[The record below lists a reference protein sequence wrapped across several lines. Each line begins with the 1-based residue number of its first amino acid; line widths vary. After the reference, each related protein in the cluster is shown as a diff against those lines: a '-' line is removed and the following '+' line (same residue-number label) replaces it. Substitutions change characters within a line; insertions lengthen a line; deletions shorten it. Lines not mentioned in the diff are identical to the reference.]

1 MRSNC
6 VITEKQQLQASRLR
20 AFRARVKLRQ
30 RQAVTAAAVKR
41 SEWARKLRYNG
52 GREPMPWKIVAEK
65 LGVKTCFIARQIAM
79 RNPKR

>member
-1 MRSNC
+1 MRSNF

-30 RQAVTAAAVKR
+30 RQAVTDAAVKR
-41 SEWARKLRYNG
+41 SELARWYRAQG
-52 GREPMPWKIVAEK
+52 MTWKEVAQK
-65 LGVKTCFIARQIAM
+65 MGLNSQFTARTTAM